1 MPKTKDEKLLETETA
16 FDQTARMGNAWQSVG
31 QYEKQLGLPV
41 HLIALDEDDD
51 PILVK
56 VERDGANVM
65 GYRTVCGLALGGE
78 GSTTRGKHRGEG
90 TLRSTDD
97 RDDATCQAC
106 LE

>member
-1 MPKTKDEKLLETETA
+1 VPTKDEKLLAIETA
-16 FDQTARMGNAWQSVG
+16 FDQTTRMGNAWQSVG
-31 QYEKQLGLPV
+31 QYEKQLELPV
-41 HLIALDEDDD
+41 HLIATDADGD
-51 PILVK
+51 PETVK
-56 VERDGANVM
+56 IERDGAKVM

-78 GSTTRGKHRGEG
+78 GLTTRGKNRGEG